1 MAKTIKQM
9 ADALGVDKQRVYR
22 YIKKNCIS
30 EAHQKNGVMYY
41 DEVVEKRIKQAFSQN
56 EPYQESASS
65 DTVFDVLLK
74 QSEML
79 RKELEIP
86 IAEMKK
92 TRIVF
97 LAYLLTCAD
106 APRSDR
112 NLSATRFG
120 FGFSVLFPHSI
131 DGQRSRNITYQ
142 NFQSV
147 FLRFFVYNVLIK
159 SLTIKKETVV
169 FDRPERA
176 CYN

>member
-79 RKELEIP
+79 RKELEIKNKQ
-86 IAEMKK
+86 ISDLNDRLAECQK
-92 TRIVF
+92 
-97 LAYLLTCAD
+97 LLD
-106 APRSDR
+106 QYQK
-112 NLSATRFG
+112 LSAMEK
-120 FGFSVLFPHSI
+120 VVQKIELENNPE
-131 DGQRSRNITYQ
+131 
-142 NFQSV
+142 
-147 FLRFFVYNVLIK
+147 K
-159 SLTIKKETVV
+159 EKESLTPSSAEPETRKKAWWKFWES
-169 FDRPERA
+169 
-176 CYN
+176 